1 MNLTCTHRFT
11 YVQNEINGEAT
22 LTRPD
27 GSQEVLHFN
36 QGSKHGQAEE
46 HFKDGQIRRP
56 PPRARHDHLEVR
68 HLGEPCPQPGHL
80 HLLRSYRLVEVRGQ
94 VVPHHVGPQP
104 LDGGEDLGH
113 YLCECHQEQESEV
126 PVPGWYNNVSTLFK
140 NACVAM

>member
-46 HFKDGQIRRP
+46 HFKDGSREI
-56 PPRARHDHLEVR
+56 HTYVDGVLE
-68 HLGEPCPQPGHL
+68 GEIITYIPTP
-80 HLLRSYRLVEVRGQ
+80 SITLVVYE
-94 VVPHHVGPQP
+94 
-104 LDGGEDLGH
+104 
-113 YLCECHQEQESEV
+113 
-126 PVPGWYNNVSTLFK
+126 
-140 NACVAM
+140 